1 MPVRGIGSILFL
13 HEFSAIAHII
23 HRVLRVRISCWKF
36 PFSGGCLKTMSRT
49 ILYFC
54 VLFISLTTFAAPG
67 PDPVDRPR
75 IGLVLSGGGAR
86 GAAHIGV
93 LKVLEEMHIPIDA
106 IAGTS
111 VGALVGGLY
120 ASGMSPDE
128 IQHIVQDTDWDKVFD
143 DAPSRNNLSFRRKMD
158 NGKYIPNLEVGIQG
172 GRLMM
177 PTGLTVGRKVS
188 FMLHRILLRNGFIQ
202 DFDELHIPF
211 RAVATDLTTG
221 EMVVLSKGNL
231 ADALRA
237 SMAVPGAI
245 SPLDLNGRLLADG
258 GLVRNLPIDVI
269 QKMDVDIVIAVNV
282 AKGLF
287 PRKRLNSALAVSQQ
301 MITIMLL
308 KDEHEQLSLLHDRDV
323 YIHPE
328 LGDMAASDFAN
339 MGDVIEPAFEA
350 TRAQADK
357 LKSLSVD
364 EETYAAYLAH
374 QRGADVQEQQVDFV
388 NVSDQSRLDPQVLL
402 SRIKTETGKKLD
414 LATLQRDLGR
424 IYQVGSFETVT
435 FEWVEDEDRQGILIH
450 TKAKPWGNNFLQL
463 GVKLSDNL
471 EGDSRFDLLMAHT
484 MTEVNRLGGEWKNEF
499 QFGSTRRIRTEFFQ
513 PLDYAGHWAIMPYL
527 EYSSDVQESYDS
539 ELDNW
544 TEYRLR
550 LLSGGFLAGR
560 QFGNWGAAMV
570 GFVRRTGSLAPFTVF
585 QDNLTGPSQDVDM
598 GGYTVRLD
606 YDQTDDPYFPRS
618 GDSGHLHWYRSTTS
632 LGADR
637 AYHKLDFAYEAVFDL
652 GESTLVFGGEY
663 GDSLGSELPYYDNFR
678 LGGRLRLSGYRLG
691 QISGNQKA
699 FLRSVYY
706 RQLPI
711 HLFGFKFFAGGSVEA
726 GNVWKTRSQ
735 MNWNDVRLSG
745 SMFMG
750 SRTMAGAIYVG
761 IGFSEE
767 GDTLFYFTLGQI
779 F

>member
-1 MPVRGIGSILFL
+1 MSVQ
-13 HEFSAIAHII
+13 EFRAIAHTI
-23 HRVLRVRISCWKF
+23 HCGFHARIGCWKS
-36 PFSGGCLKTMSRT
+36 PFAGGCLNKMSRT
-49 ILYFC
+49 TLFFC
-54 VLFISLTTFAAPG
+54 SIVLSLTTLAAPG
-67 PDPVDRPR
+67 PAGTDRPR

-93 LKVLEEMHIPIDA
+93 LKVLEDMRIPIDA

-128 IQHIVQDTDWDKVFD
+128 IHELIVETDWDKVFD
-143 DAPSRNNLSFRRKMD
+143 DAPSRNHLSFRRKMD
-158 NGKYIPNLEVGIQG
+158 NGKYIPNLEVGILDG
-172 GRLMM
+172 ELMM
-177 PTGLTVGRKVS
+177 PTGLTVGRKVN
-188 FMLHRILLRNGFIQ
+188 FMLHRILLRNGFIRH
-202 DFDELHIPF
+202 FDELHIPF
-211 RAVATDLTTG
+211 RAVATDLTSG
-221 EMVVLSKGNL
+221 EMVVLSEGNL

-245 SPLDLNGRLLADG
+245 SPIDLEGRLLADG

-269 QKMDVDIVIAVNV
+269 QKMDVDIIIAVNV

-308 KDEHEQLSLLHDRDV
+308 KDENEQLSRLTDRDV

-339 MGDVIEPAFEA
+339 MGDVIEPAFQA
-350 TRAQADK
+350 TRAKADK

-364 EETYAAYLAH
+364 EETYAAYLEH
-374 QRGADVQEQQVDFV
+374 QRGTDVQEQQVDFV

-402 SRIKTETGKKLD
+402 SRIKTQTGQKLD
-414 LATLQRDLGR
+414 LATLQRDLDR

-435 FEWVEDEDRQGILIH
+435 FEWVEDDDRQGILIH

-513 PLDYAGHWAIMPYL
+513 PLDYAGHWAVMPYL
-527 EYSSDVQESYDS
+527 EYSSEVQELYDRNV
-539 ELDNW
+539 DNW
-544 TEYRLR
+544 MEYRLR

-570 GFVRRTGSLAPFTVF
+570 GFVRRTGSVAPFTVF
-585 QDNLTGPSQDVDM
+585 QDNLTGPSQDVEM
-598 GGYTVRLD
+598 GGYTIRLD
-606 YDQTDDPYFPRS
+606 YDQTDDPYFPRT

-632 LGADR
+632 LGADMP
-637 AYHKLDFAYEAVFDL
+637 YHKLDFSYEAVFDL
-652 GESTLVFGGEY
+652 GKSTLVFGGEY

-691 QISGNQKA
+691 EISGNQKA

-711 HLFGFKFFAGGSVEA
+711 HLFGFKFFAGGSLEA
-726 GNVWKTRSQ
+726 GNVWETRSQ
-735 MNWNDVRLSG
+735 MDWNDVKFSG
-745 SMFMG
+745 SMFLG
-750 SRTMAGAIYVG
+750 SRTMAGAIYLG
-761 IGFSEE
+761 IGVSDE
-767 GDTLFYFTLGQI
+767 GDTLFYFTLGQV